1 MIDHKWKNLGN
12 SDLFEKLKRL
22 KVPIRKWNKEMFGD
36 IDNNIAKLEN
46 ELTMVEN
53 RLDQQNINEV
63 DMAHF
68 QELRS
73 VLDSWYKRRSCYWK
87 QLSRK
92 SYLKDM
98 DKNYSCYCCYKEE
111 EEDDAGNLKKEAS
124 CSRSKKNQ
132 IRSLGIL

>member
-12 SDLFEKLKRL
+12 FDLFEKLKKL

-73 VLDSWYKRRSCYWK
+73 VLDSWYKRRSSYWK

-98 DKNYSCYCCYKEE
+98 DKNYSCYYYYKEE
-111 EEDDAGNLKKEAS
+111 EEDDARNLKKEVS

-132 IRSLGIL
+132 IRSSGIL